1 MRKLHIDLR
10 LSQETVD
17 DLAAGKSVV
26 IEDAE
31 DRFVLIPP
39 QEMDCDYGVHDVSED
54 PEEEEEEDPMT
65 CHCAKCVS
73 DRKKQVEDD
82 KDDSFEIA
90 ESVQKLLEI
99 FIEAR
104 RREHEAKA

>member
-10 LSQETVD
+10 LSQETID

-39 QEMDCDYGVHDVSED
+39 QEMDCDYGVHDV
-54 PEEEEEEDPMT
+54 EEEED
-65 CHCAKCVS
+65 S
-73 DRKKQVEDD
+73 DDE
-82 KDDSFEIA
+82 DDSFEIA
-90 ESVQKLLEI
+90 QRMQKMADMLVDIQNRAYE
-99 FIEAR
+99 R
-104 RREHEAKA
+104 SKS